1 MRQSTQGVPP
11 GYSAVFHCKFAGEHY
26 TTQESCFG
34 REDVHAAFSSLFG
47 TALDLAVCA
56 ALASSGLADT
66 RAVAA
71 PVTPAVAAL
80 LTTAVAALLTT
91 AVAALLT
98 TAVAAPLTLAGAT
111 IHYFTA
117 FPAEWHASP
126 ARERQQ
132 AQ

>member
-1 MRQSTQGVPP
+1 MRQFTKGVPP
-11 GYSAVFHCKFAGEHY
+11 GYSAVFHCKFGGERY

-34 REDVHAAFSSLFG
+34 REEVHAAFSSLFG
-47 TALDLAVCA
+47 TALDLAVFTS
-56 ALASSGLADT
+56 LASFGLADT

-80 LTTAVAALLTT
+80 LTTA
-91 AVAALLT
+91 
-98 TAVAAPLTLAGAT
+98 GAK

-126 ARERQQ
+126 AREHQQ